1 MFSLI
6 IMILCLQIAHS
17 QTKID
22 VILDDILI
30 QHGNTKLY
38 HTRCNKDYMIAE
50 DGSHKKA
57 GHAAN
62 GKDQVAKKAV

>member
-1 MFSLI
+1 
-6 IMILCLQIAHS
+6 MILCLQIAHS

-30 QHGNTKLY
+30 QHGITKIY
-38 HTRCNKDYMIAE
+38 HARCNKDYMIAA
-50 DGSHKKA
+50 DGSLKKA

-62 GKDQVAKKAV
+62 GKDQVVMKAV

>member
-1 MFSLI
+1 
-6 IMILCLQIAHS
+6 MILCLQIAHS

-38 HTRCNKDYMIAE
+38 HTRCNKDYMIAA
-50 DGSHKKA
+50 DGSSKKLA
-57 GHAAN
+57 TPPT
-62 GKDQVAKKAV
+62 GKTKWS